1 MKKLVAT
8 APRVAALVEY
18 EDRAILA
25 NEVKIRVR
33 FGAPKH
39 GTEVVDFRAAS
50 PFIDEDFNGE
60 WQMFSPRPAN
70 APRGIEFGK
79 FQLGNMVVGDI
90 IECGSDVNDYA
101 VGDSVCGYGPL
112 SETVIINAV
121 NNYKLRKMPQGSS
134 WKNAVCYDPA
144 QFAMSGVRDANVRVG
159 DFVVVVGLGA
169 IGQIA
174 IQLAK
179 RAGASVVIGVDPITR
194 RCDIARRHG
203 ADFCLNPIGADV
215 GKEIKTLT
223 GKQGADVIIETSGY
237 ADALQSALRGLA
249 YGGTISYVAFAKPFA
264 EGFNLGREAHFNN
277 AKIVFSRACSE
288 PNPDYPRW
296 SRKRI
301 EETCWE
307 LLMNGYLNC
316 EDLIDPVVTFANS
329 PESYMQY
336 VDQHPEQS
344 IKMGVTF
351 SFKGMIKMKIGTQNQ
366 AFFPENILEKFRYIK
381 EMGFD
386 GFEIDGKLL
395 VNNLEEVKA
404 AIKETG
410 LPVTTACGGYDG
422 WIGDFIE
429 ERRLNGLKQIER
441 ILEALAEVG
450 GKGIVVPAAWGM
462 FTFRLPPMTSPRSLD
477 GDRKMVSDSLRV
489 LEQAAARTGT
499 VVYLEPLNRY
509 QDHMINT
516 LADARRYIV
525 ENDLKHVQIIGDFYH
540 MNIEEDNLAQALHDN
555 RDLLGHVHI
564 ADNHRYQPGSG
575 TLDFH
580 ALFEQLRADNYQ
592 GYVVYE
598 GRIRAEAPAQA
609 YRDSLAW
616 LRTC

>member
-18 EDRAILA
+18 EERAILA

-50 PFIDEDFNGE
+50 PFINDDFNGE
-60 WQMFSPRPAN
+60 WQMFTPRPAD

-101 VGDSVCGYGPL
+101 VGDSVCG
-112 SETVIINAV
+112 
-121 NNYKLRKMPQGSS
+121 
-134 WKNAVCYDPA
+134 YDPA

-179 RAGASVVIGVDPITR
+179 RAGASVVIGVEPIAH

-351 SFKGMIKMKIGTQNQ
+351 
-366 AFFPENILEKFRYIK
+366 
-381 EMGFD
+381 
-386 GFEIDGKLL
+386 
-395 VNNLEEVKA
+395 
-404 AIKETG
+404 
-410 LPVTTACGGYDG
+410 
-422 WIGDFIE
+422 
-429 ERRLNGLKQIER
+429 
-441 ILEALAEVG
+441 
-450 GKGIVVPAAWGM
+450 
-462 FTFRLPPMTSPRSLD
+462 
-477 GDRKMVSDSLRV
+477 
-489 LEQAAARTGT
+489 
-499 VVYLEPLNRY
+499 
-509 QDHMINT
+509 
-516 LADARRYIV
+516 
-525 ENDLKHVQIIGDFYH
+525 
-540 MNIEEDNLAQALHDN
+540 
-555 RDLLGHVHI
+555 
-564 ADNHRYQPGSG
+564 
-575 TLDFH
+575 
-580 ALFEQLRADNYQ
+580 
-592 GYVVYE
+592 
-598 GRIRAEAPAQA
+598 
-609 YRDSLAW
+609 
-616 LRTC
+616 

>member
-60 WQMFSPRPAN
+60 WQMFTPRPAD
-70 APRGIEFGK
+70 AP
-79 FQLGNMVVGDI
+79 
-90 IECGSDVNDYA
+90 
-101 VGDSVCGYGPL
+101 
-112 SETVIINAV
+112 
-121 NNYKLRKMPQGSS
+121 
-134 WKNAVCYDPA
+134 
-144 QFAMSGVRDANVRVG
+144 
-159 DFVVVVGLGA
+159 
-169 IGQIA
+169 
-174 IQLAK
+174 
-179 RAGASVVIGVDPITR
+179 
-194 RCDIARRHG
+194 
-203 ADFCLNPIGADV
+203 
-215 GKEIKTLT
+215 
-223 GKQGADVIIETSGY
+223 

-351 SFKGMIKMKIGTQNQ
+351 
-366 AFFPENILEKFRYIK
+366 
-381 EMGFD
+381 
-386 GFEIDGKLL
+386 
-395 VNNLEEVKA
+395 
-404 AIKETG
+404 
-410 LPVTTACGGYDG
+410 
-422 WIGDFIE
+422 
-429 ERRLNGLKQIER
+429 
-441 ILEALAEVG
+441 
-450 GKGIVVPAAWGM
+450 
-462 FTFRLPPMTSPRSLD
+462 
-477 GDRKMVSDSLRV
+477 
-489 LEQAAARTGT
+489 
-499 VVYLEPLNRY
+499 
-509 QDHMINT
+509 
-516 LADARRYIV
+516 
-525 ENDLKHVQIIGDFYH
+525 
-540 MNIEEDNLAQALHDN
+540 
-555 RDLLGHVHI
+555 
-564 ADNHRYQPGSG
+564 
-575 TLDFH
+575 
-580 ALFEQLRADNYQ
+580 
-592 GYVVYE
+592 
-598 GRIRAEAPAQA
+598 
-609 YRDSLAW
+609 
-616 LRTC
+616 

>member
-60 WQMFSPRPAN
+60 WQMFTPRPAD

-90 IECGSDVNDYA
+90 IECGSDVTDYA

-179 RAGASVVIGVDPITR
+179 RAGASVVIGVDPIAH

-203 ADFCLNPIGADV
+203 ADFCLNPIGTDV

-237 ADALQSALRGLA
+237 ADALQSALRGWLMA
-249 YGGTISYVAFAKPFA
+249 APSRMLRLPNRLPKVLTSDAKPISITPKLSSPA
-264 EGFNLGREAHFNN
+264 
-277 AKIVFSRACSE
+277 RAA
-288 PNPDYPRW
+288 NRT
-296 SRKRI
+296 RI
-301 EETCWE
+301 
-307 LLMNGYLNC
+307 
-316 EDLIDPVVTFANS
+316 
-329 PESYMQY
+329 
-336 VDQHPEQS
+336 
-344 IKMGVTF
+344 
-351 SFKGMIKMKIGTQNQ
+351 
-366 AFFPENILEKFRYIK
+366 
-381 EMGFD
+381 
-386 GFEIDGKLL
+386 
-395 VNNLEEVKA
+395 
-404 AIKETG
+404 
-410 LPVTTACGGYDG
+410 
-422 WIGDFIE
+422 
-429 ERRLNGLKQIER
+429 
-441 ILEALAEVG
+441 
-450 GKGIVVPAAWGM
+450 
-462 FTFRLPPMTSPRSLD
+462 
-477 GDRKMVSDSLRV
+477 
-489 LEQAAARTGT
+489 
-499 VVYLEPLNRY
+499 
-509 QDHMINT
+509 
-516 LADARRYIV
+516 
-525 ENDLKHVQIIGDFYH
+525 
-540 MNIEEDNLAQALHDN
+540 
-555 RDLLGHVHI
+555 
-564 ADNHRYQPGSG
+564 
-575 TLDFH
+575 
-580 ALFEQLRADNYQ
+580 
-592 GYVVYE
+592 
-598 GRIRAEAPAQA
+598 IRAGAASVSKKPVGN
-609 YRDSLAW
+609 
-616 LRTC
+616 C

>member
-60 WQMFSPRPAN
+60 WQMFTPRPAD

-90 IECGSDVNDYA
+90 IECGSDVTDYA

-179 RAGASVVIGVDPITR
+179 RAGASVVIGVDPIAH

-203 ADFCLNPIGADV
+203 ADFCLNPIGTDV

-288 PNPDYPRW
+288 PNSDYPRW

-336 VDQHPEQS
+336 VDQHPEQ
-344 IKMGVTF
+344 MG
-351 SFKGMIKMKIGTQNQ
+351 
-366 AFFPENILEKFRYIK
+366 ILLGI
-381 EMGFD
+381 
-386 GFEIDGKLL
+386 L
-395 VNNLEEVKA
+395 A
-404 AIKETG
+404 QT
-410 LPVTTACGGYDG
+410 
-422 WIGDFIE
+422 E
-429 ERRLNGLKQIER
+429 ERGLGVVAGQLIDDPLGHAGRRAVVEGQVDPVRFRHRPDQRRKYAANKVRRTDIHSSFCSSR
-441 ILEALAEVG
+441 AGKKALR
-450 GKGIVVPAAWGM
+450 
-462 FTFRLPPMTSPRSLD
+462 RLPRLPARSGFVRRRKSVRQDTSRHSANPATGEPPEKLPQSKRFRTNCQNVGSAQERPQPSNPRIDRPMRPRRRSTD
-477 GDRKMVSDSLRV
+477 TT
-489 LEQAAARTGT
+489 RT
-499 VVYLEPLNRY
+499 
-509 QDHMINT
+509 
-516 LADARRYIV
+516 
-525 ENDLKHVQIIGDFYH
+525 
-540 MNIEEDNLAQALHDN
+540 
-555 RDLLGHVHI
+555 
-564 ADNHRYQPGSG
+564 
-575 TLDFH
+575 
-580 ALFEQLRADNYQ
+580 
-592 GYVVYE
+592 
-598 GRIRAEAPAQA
+598 
-609 YRDSLAW
+609 
-616 LRTC
+616 RTC

>member
-60 WQMFSPRPAN
+60 WQMFTPRPAD

-90 IECGSDVNDYA
+90 IECGSAVTDYA
-101 VGDSVCGYGPL
+101 VGDSVCG
-112 SETVIINAV
+112 
-121 NNYKLRKMPQGSS
+121 
-134 WKNAVCYDPA
+134 YDPA

-179 RAGASVVIGVDPITR
+179 RAGASVVIGVDPIAH

-203 ADFCLNPIGADV
+203 ADFCLNPIGTDV

-351 SFKGMIKMKIGTQNQ
+351 
-366 AFFPENILEKFRYIK
+366 
-381 EMGFD
+381 
-386 GFEIDGKLL
+386 
-395 VNNLEEVKA
+395 
-404 AIKETG
+404 
-410 LPVTTACGGYDG
+410 
-422 WIGDFIE
+422 
-429 ERRLNGLKQIER
+429 
-441 ILEALAEVG
+441 
-450 GKGIVVPAAWGM
+450 
-462 FTFRLPPMTSPRSLD
+462 
-477 GDRKMVSDSLRV
+477 
-489 LEQAAARTGT
+489 
-499 VVYLEPLNRY
+499 
-509 QDHMINT
+509 
-516 LADARRYIV
+516 
-525 ENDLKHVQIIGDFYH
+525 
-540 MNIEEDNLAQALHDN
+540 
-555 RDLLGHVHI
+555 
-564 ADNHRYQPGSG
+564 
-575 TLDFH
+575 
-580 ALFEQLRADNYQ
+580 
-592 GYVVYE
+592 
-598 GRIRAEAPAQA
+598 
-609 YRDSLAW
+609 
-616 LRTC
+616 

>member
-1 MKKLVAT
+1 
-8 APRVAALVEY
+8 
-18 EDRAILA
+18 
-25 NEVKIRVR
+25 
-33 FGAPKH
+33 
-39 GTEVVDFRAAS
+39 
-50 PFIDEDFNGE
+50 
-60 WQMFSPRPAN
+60 
-70 APRGIEFGK
+70 
-79 FQLGNMVVGDI
+79 
-90 IECGSDVNDYA
+90 
-101 VGDSVCGYGPL
+101 
-112 SETVIINAV
+112 
-121 NNYKLRKMPQGSS
+121 
-134 WKNAVCYDPA
+134 
-144 QFAMSGVRDANVRVG
+144 
-159 DFVVVVGLGA
+159 
-169 IGQIA
+169 
-174 IQLAK
+174 
-179 RAGASVVIGVDPITR
+179 
-194 RCDIARRHG
+194 
-203 ADFCLNPIGADV
+203 
-215 GKEIKTLT
+215 
-223 GKQGADVIIETSGY
+223 
-237 ADALQSALRGLA
+237 
-249 YGGTISYVAFAKPFA
+249 
-264 EGFNLGREAHFNN
+264 
-277 AKIVFSRACSE
+277 
-288 PNPDYPRW
+288 
-296 SRKRI
+296 
-301 EETCWE
+301 
-307 LLMNGYLNC
+307 
-316 EDLIDPVVTFANS
+316 
-329 PESYMQY
+329 
-336 VDQHPEQS
+336 
-344 IKMGVTF
+344 
-351 SFKGMIKMKIGTQNQ
+351 MKIGTQNQ

-410 LPVTTACGGYDG
+410 LPVTTAYG
-422 WIGDFIE
+422 
-429 ERRLNGLKQIER
+429 GLKQIER

-477 GDRKMVSDSLRV
+477 GDRKMVSDSLHV
-489 LEQAAARTGT
+489 LEQVAARTGT

-598 GRIRAEAPAQA
+598 GRIRAEDPAQA